1 MTFDEIGIEE
11 VYNHEN
17 LEDVVEMRPTADD
30 CYVGPDLR
38 DNEDR
43 SLVGLADWQ
52 SDFPADSVAP
62 KQPMTLD
69 TVPTKD
75 GFSIDFGRMT
85 VEEMLSVFF

>member
-52 SDFPADSVAP
+52 SDFPVDSVAP
-62 KQPMTLD
+62 KQPMTWD
-69 TVPTKD
+69 TIPMKGNGD
-75 GFSIDFGRMT
+75 IDFSRMT
-85 VEEMLSVFF
+85 VEEMLAMFC